1 MLKIGINKA
10 LWLFGLAQ
18 IVTILG
24 FVFITHVWQNQGEFV
39 EILASADGFINGIFG
54 NIGIT
59 GFRSDMASGFE
70 FPNTW
75 LLSLVI
81 SGENLGAGLGTACFV
96 AYMCRETKGKYIAT
110 QLALL
115 TALSALPRTL
125 CTSRAGYIIDSVGYE
140 NFFIICYA
148 LAIPGMLMLLYI
160 APYGAESGKK
170 ASESVRA

>member
-1 MLKIGINKA
+1 
-10 LWLFGLAQ
+10 
-18 IVTILG
+18 
-24 FVFITHVWQNQGEFV
+24 
-39 EILASADGFINGIFG
+39 
-54 NIGIT
+54 
-59 GFRSDMASGFE
+59 
-70 FPNTW
+70 
-75 LLSLVI
+75 
-81 SGENLGAGLGTACFV
+81 
-96 AYMCRETKGKYIAT
+96 MCRETKGKYIAT